1 MHLLLYVVKCICI
14 AMLIVCLQYVLK
26 TKMHLQEYEV
36 NYKKCE

>member
-14 AMLIVCLQYVLK
+14 AMLIVRLQYVLK

-36 NYKKCE
+36 NYKECE